1 MEKWLRVL
9 SAGVVIA
16 LMAGC
21 NLPARINAD
30 PGTGAL
36 TLAAQTVEA
45 QMTLNALTLPA
56 PQNTNSGGGSPT
68 ITLAPTTTPQP
79 TATTKADPCDAAGFI
94 RDVTIPDGTEM
105 QPGETFTKTWRILN
119 EGSCDWN
126 TAYDLV
132 FDEGAAMGGPASTP
146 VTKGTVPAGS
156 QVDISIE
163 LVAPETPGVYRGVW
177 QLRNDQDVI
186 FTTGGF
192 WAEIEVV
199 EPEVFSSKVSFQ
211 IEQTFEAD
219 LDDGSSPAGGIED
232 FWFRVVSA
240 NDKRIEPENTAVFA
254 LMGDD
259 KPAYGT
265 CEGADLTSDPI
276 QIDSDLVGQWVCFKT
291 SEGRVGRFQV
301 VSLKP
306 NDISQVQT
314 LELSYITWKLP

>member
-1 MEKWLRVL
+1 MVKWLKPL
-9 SAGVVIA
+9 SAGVLIV
-16 LMAGC
+16 LLAGC
-21 NLPARINAD
+21 NLPARVNEE

-45 QMTLNALTLPA
+45 QMTVNAMTLPA
-56 PQNTNSGGGSPT
+56 PQSTSANGGAPT

-79 TATTKADPCDAAGFI
+79 SATTKADPCDAAGFI

-105 QPGETFTKTWRILN
+105 QPGEAFTKTWRILN
-119 EGSCDWN
+119 EGTCDWN

-156 QVDISIE
+156 EVDISID

-186 FTTGGF
+186 FTVGGF

-211 IEQTFEAD
+211 IQQTFDAD
-219 LDDGSSPAGGIED
+219 LDDGASPALGIED
-232 FWFRVVSA
+232 FTFRAVTA
-240 NDKRIEPENTAVFA
+240 NDKRIEAENTAVFE
-254 LMGDD
+254 LMGED
-259 KPAYGT
+259 KPAYGA

-276 QIDSDLVGQWVCFKT
+276 EVDSDLVGQWVCFKT
-291 SEGRVGRFQV
+291 SEGRIGRFRV
-301 VSLKP
+301 VALKP
-306 NDISQVQT
+306 DDISQVQT
-314 LELSYITWKLP
+314 LELAYITWKLP